1 MKQFNDIEAI
11 WKQQKISTVPDVTA
25 IIEKGN
31 KEKKTLSKKI
41 SLQVILLLITVPV
54 VIWVLVTNPFQKTTT
69 FLGIAIVLLAVIG
82 FSIIRLYQ
90 VNWLRKI
97 DFTQTPNFVLQQ
109 LEKYYSFQKIIS
121 SKIMGIYFLLLNLGL
136 GLYFIEVMAPMPT
149 YAVVLSLSVYVIWLL
164 IAYFVIGKKQK
175 QKEFNRIDV
184 LIKKM
189 KEIETA
195 YEKS

>member
-82 FSIIRLYQ
+82 FSTIRLYQ

>member
-109 LEKYYSFQKIIS
+109 LEKYYSFQKLIS

>member
-1 MKQFNDIEAI
+1 
-11 WKQQKISTVPDVTA
+11 
-25 IIEKGN
+25 
-31 KEKKTLSKKI
+31 
-41 SLQVILLLITVPV
+41 
-54 VIWVLVTNPFQKTTT
+54 
-69 FLGIAIVLLAVIG
+69 
-82 FSIIRLYQ
+82 
-90 VNWLRKI
+90 
-97 DFTQTPNFVLQQ
+97 
-109 LEKYYSFQKIIS
+109 
-121 SKIMGIYFLLLNLGL
+121 MGIYFLLLNLGL

-164 IAYFVIGKKQK
+164 ITYFVIGKKQK